1 MYGSFLAAWTKLRRP
16 ALLWGT
22 YAATAAVT
30 ALVTTLTFVF
40 AEATPAA
47 TDGPPRPGG
56 GATVESLSQ
65 ASGLLAGLSG
75 GVSLFGIIALCVAA
89 AAVAG
94 EYTTGTLRNM
104 LIRQPH
110 RSRWLA
116 GTWAAIVTFTVG
128 SVLVAAVVAAGLAS
142 ALASGQGV
150 DTATWFTAD
159 GLTDSL
165 RTVGEVALAAAGY
178 ATLGGALGILMRA
191 SIPAV
196 AVGFG
201 WLFLV
206 ETIIAGTVD
215 GSARWLPGQLLSA
228 IASNGTAE
236 VTLAAALVTAG
247 GYLLVSAGAAATSF
261 VRRDV
266 TA

>member
-1 MYGSFLAAWTKLRRP
+1 
-16 ALLWGT
+16 
-22 YAATAAVT
+22 
-30 ALVTTLTFVF
+30 
-40 AEATPAA
+40 
-47 TDGPPRPGG
+47 
-56 GATVESLSQ
+56 
-65 ASGLLAGLSG
+65 
-75 GVSLFGIIALCVAA
+75 
-89 AAVAG
+89 
-94 EYTTGTLRNM
+94 
-104 LIRQPH
+104 
-110 RSRWLA
+110 
-116 GTWAAIVTFTVG
+116 
-128 SVLVAAVVAAGLAS
+128 
-142 ALASGQGV
+142 
-150 DTATWFTAD
+150 
-159 GLTDSL
+159 
-165 RTVGEVALAAAGY
+165 
-178 ATLGGALGILMRA
+178 MRA

-247 GYLLVSAGAAATSF
+247 GYLLVSAAAAATSF

>member
-1 MYGSFLAAWTKLRRP
+1 MTGSFLAAWTKLRRP

-40 AEATPAA
+40 ADDASAQN
-47 TDGPPRPGG
+47 GPPTPGQG
-56 GATVESLSQ
+56 STVATLSE
-65 ASGLLAGLSG
+65 ASGLLQGLTN
-75 GVSLFGIIALCVAA
+75 GVNIFGIIALCVAA
-89 AAVAG
+89 AAFAG
-94 EYTTGTLRNM
+94 EYTTGTLRN
-104 LIRQPH
+104 LLVRQPH
-110 RSRWLA
+110 RLRLLV
-116 GTWAAIVTFTVG
+116 GTWASVATFTVG
-128 SVLVAAVVAAGLAS
+128 AVLLATVVAAGTAA
-142 ALASGQGV
+142 ALGSGQGV
-150 DTATWFTAD
+150 DTAAWFTSD
-159 GLTDSL
+159 GWTTSL
-165 RTVGEVALAAAGY
+165 RTVGQVALAAVGY
-178 ATLGGALGILMRA
+178 ATLGSALGVLLRA

-196 AVGFG
+196 AIGFG

-215 GSARWLPGQLLSA
+215 GSARWMPGQLLSA
-228 IASNGTAE
+228 VASNGTTE
-236 VTLAAALVTAG
+236 VTLATALVTAG